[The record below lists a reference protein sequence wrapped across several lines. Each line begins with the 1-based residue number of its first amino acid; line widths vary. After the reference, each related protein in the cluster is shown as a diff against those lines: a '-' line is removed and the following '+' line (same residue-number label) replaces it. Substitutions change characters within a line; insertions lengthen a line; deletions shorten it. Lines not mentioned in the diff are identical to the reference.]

1 MIDKKPLNHL
11 FQQKNTPVPLN
22 SVGISMLSNVI
33 KLYSSILNHRL
44 VAYLDNVDFLTEE
57 QNGFRKHRSCEDQA
71 FVLSVLLV
79 AV

>member
-1 MIDKKPLNHL
+1 MIDKNPLNHL

-33 KLYSSILNHRL
+33 KLYFSILNHRL

-57 QNGFRKHRSCEDQA
+57 QNGFKKHLSREDQA